1 MTTPHLTADSATF
14 RAPNPGRWP
23 LFGWFVVAYL
33 IAAQAISI
41 AISPPDRDMGDL
53 QKILYIH
60 VPAAWNMGLCYLV
73 VAVYSLRYLFSRDE
87 RHDLIAAAAAE
98 VGTLLNGLTLA
109 LGMIWARPTWG
120 AWWVWDARLTS
131 TLVMF
136 LVFAG
141 YLALRAFVEEPERRA
156 LWSSVAGVFGAINYP
171 IVYMSVR
178 WWRTIHQVQSNPHTL
193 DPNYTL
199 SLRLNAFAIL
209 FFIIYCIR
217 RRYEAAL
224 TARVAERLAE
234 SAVLGGANA

>member
-1 MTTPHLTADSATF
+1 M
-14 RAPNPGRWP
+14 
-23 LFGWFVVAYL
+23 FGWFTVAYL
-33 IAAQAISI
+33 IAAQVISI
-41 AISPPDRDMGDL
+41 AISAPDRDMGDL

-60 VPAAWNMGLCYLV
+60 VPAAWNMGICYLI
-73 VAVYSLRYLFSRDE
+73 VAIFSLRYLFGRDE

-98 VGTLLNGLTLA
+98 VGALLNGLTLA
-109 LGMIWARPTWG
+109 LGMIWGRPTWG
-120 AWWVWDARLTS
+120 VWWVWDARLTS

-156 LWSSVAGVFGAINYP
+156 LWSAVAGIFGAINYP

-178 WWRTIHQVQSNPHTL
+178 WWRTIHQVQSKPSTL

-209 FFIIYCIR
+209 FLLIYCIR

-224 TARVAERLAE
+224 TERVAERIAE
-234 SAVLGGANA
+234 SAVLGGTHGAH

>member
-1 MTTPHLTADSATF
+1 MT
-14 RAPNPGRWP
+14 APTVPSILDVPKPGRWP
-23 LFGWFVVAYL
+23 LFGWFAVAFL

-60 VPAAWNMGLCYLV
+60 VPAAWNMGICYLL
-73 VAVYSLRYLFSRDE
+73 VAIFSFRYLWKRDE
-87 RHDLIAAAAAE
+87 RHDLIAASAAE
-98 VGTLLNGLTLA
+98 VGAALNAMTLA
-109 LGMIWARPTWG
+109 LGMIWGRPTWG
-120 AWWVWDARLTS
+120 VWWVWDARLTS
-131 TLVMF
+131 TLIMF

-141 YLALRAFVEEPERRA
+141 YLALRSFVEEPERRA
-156 LWSSVAGVFGAINYP
+156 QWSAVAGIFGAINYP

-178 WWRTIHQVQSNPHTL
+178 WWRTIHQLQSSPSTL

-209 FFIIYCIR
+209 FLVIYFIR

-224 TARVAERLAE
+224 TERVAEQTLQA
-234 SAVLGGANA
+234 AALGGASRA

>member
-1 MTTPHLTADSATF
+1 MTAAATPNVLELP
-14 RAPNPGRWP
+14 RPGRWP
-23 LFGWFVVAYL
+23 IFGWFTVAFL
-33 IAAQAISI
+33 VAAQATSF

-60 VPAAWNMGLCYLV
+60 VPAAWNMGICYLL
-73 VAVYSLRYLFSRDE
+73 VAVYSFRYLWQRDE
-87 RHDLIAAAAAE
+87 RHDLIAASAAE
-98 VGTLLNGLTLA
+98 VGAVLNGLTLA
-109 LGMIWARPTWG
+109 LGMIWGRPTWG
-120 AWWVWDARLTS
+120 VWWVWDARLTS
-131 TLVMF
+131 TLIMF

-156 LWSSVAGVFGAINYP
+156 QWCAVAGIFGAINYP

-178 WWRTIHQVQSNPHTL
+178 WWRTIHQVQSSPSTL

-209 FFIIYCIR
+209 FLAIYFIR

-224 TARVAERLAE
+224 TERVAEQTLQA
-234 SAVLGGANA
+234 AALGGSSRG

>member
-1 MTTPHLTADSATF
+1 MTAAAAQPILE
-14 RAPNPGRWP
+14 PPKPGRWP
-23 LFGWFVVAYL
+23 LFGAFAFLFL

-60 VPAAWNMGLCYLV
+60 VPSAWNMGICYLL
-73 VAVYSLRYLFSRDE
+73 VAVYSFRYLWKRDE
-87 RHDLIAAAAAE
+87 RHDLIAASAAE
-98 VGTLLNGLTLA
+98 VGTLLNGLTLL
-109 LGMIWARPTWG
+109 LGMIWGRPTWG
-120 AWWVWDARLTS
+120 VWWVWDARLTS
-131 TLVMF
+131 TLIMF

-141 YLALRAFVEEPERRA
+141 YLALRAFVDEPERRA
-156 LWSSVAGVFGAINYP
+156 LWSSVAGIFGAINYP

-178 WWRTIHQVQSNPHTL
+178 WWRTIHQVQSTPSTL

-209 FFIIYCIR
+209 FLVIYFIR

-224 TARVAERLAE
+224 TGRIAEQVSQA
-234 SAVLGGANA
+234 AVLGGSSRA